1 MHKETYTVA
10 TVTVKNPEIAFAN
23 VIRRGCIYNSV
34 ELGLKRQ
41 EFGFDG
47 VIGITVS
54 TYEDALC
61 VQENLAFDDYTAS
74 CEAEVKAHRHV
85 RITRTMTPSTTGE
98 GAGALVDLI
107 TSLYGDDDGGSDN
120 DIDFDGEG
128 APWAGVPAPE
138 EFDDLPF

>member
-23 VIRRGCIYNSV
+23 VIRRGCIYSSV
-34 ELGLKRQ
+34 ELDLKRQ

-47 VIGITVS
+47 IIGITVP
-54 TYEDALC
+54 TYEGALC

-74 CEAEVKAHRHV
+74 CDAEVKAHRHV
-85 RITRTMTPSTTGE
+85 RITRTMTPSSTGE
-98 GAGALVDLI
+98 
-107 TSLYGDDDGGSDN
+107 GGSDN

-128 APWAGVPAPE
+128 AGAWVGVPAPE
-138 EFDDLPF
+138 EFAGLPF